1 METTMTGMPTEIV
14 LLGWGVVLLLVQLVL
29 YVVPEVLELGAPY
42 ALGPRDERRE
52 SKNVV
57 TRRLE
62 RGFRNMLE
70 TFPAFAAVALALAVT
85 GKTGGLGAT
94 GAHLWFWA
102 RVVYVPIYAFGIPGL
117 RTAVWTVS
125 VIGIVLMLIA
135 LLG

>member
-1 METTMTGMPTEIV
+1 METMTEMPTEIV

-29 YVVPEVLELGAPY
+29 YVVPEVLELGIGY

-52 SKNVV
+52 SKGVV

-62 RGFRNMLE
+62 RAFYNMLE
-70 TFPAFAAVALALAVT
+70 TFPVFAALALALALT
-85 GKTGGLGAT
+85 GKTGGLGVI

-102 RVVYVPIYAFGIPGL
+102 RIVYVPLYAFGIPGV

-125 VIGIVLMLIA
+125 VVGIVLMLIA